1 MQPYSSNSASR
12 LFEIKQLNERD
23 NTTHNNKTP

>member
-1 MQPYSSNSASR
+1 MQPYRSNSASR

-23 NTTHNNKTP
+23 NTIHKNKTP

>member
-1 MQPYSSNSASR
+1 MQPYSSRSASR

-23 NTTHNNKTP
+23 NTTYNNKTP

>member
-1 MQPYSSNSASR
+1 MQPYRSNSALR

>member
-1 MQPYSSNSASR
+1 MQLYSSSSAPR
-12 LFEIKQLNERD
+12 LSEIMLLNERD